1 MRAVN
6 AISSCSAEQ
15 AANLAPFSLAH
26 GIDDTMARIIAV
38 ANQKGGVGK
47 TTTAVNL
54 AAALAAAK
62 RRVLLVDFDPQG
74 NATMASGVDKRVAKP
89 NGCEVLLDE
98 APIEQAIVKTESH
111 FDLLPGN
118 GDLTAAELKLMDA
131 IARES
136 RLKEQ
141 LAKVA
146 DRYDIILIDCPP
158 SLHLLT
164 LNALTAANGLLI
176 PVQCE
181 YFALEGLSSLLDTV
195 KAVRQRLNPAL
206 EIEGLLRTMYD
217 VRNNLGN
224 EVSAQLIHHFGDKVL
239 RSIIPRN
246 VRLAE
251 APSHGQPIHLYD
263 RSSRGAIA
271 YIGLAGEM
279 IRRERGH
286 VAAAAAAQDHAAEA
300 AEAALHD
307 DATQVGLADETLDD
321 IVDIHQE

>member
-1 MRAVN
+1 
-6 AISSCSAEQ
+6 
-15 AANLAPFSLAH
+15 
-26 GIDDTMARIIAV
+26 MARIIAV

-62 RRVLLVDFDPQG
+62 RKVLLVDLDPQG
-74 NATMASGVDKRVAKP
+74 NATMASGVDKREAKP

-98 APIEQAIVKTESH
+98 APIDQAIVRTEANY
-111 FDLLPGN
+111 DLLPGN

-131 IARES
+131 IAREG
-136 RLKEQ
+136 RLKDA
-141 LAKVA
+141 LAKIA
-146 DRYDIILIDCPP
+146 NRYDTILIDCPP

-164 LNALTAANGLLI
+164 LNALAAADGLLI

-195 KAVRQRLNPAL
+195 KAVRQRLNPTL

-224 EVSAQLIHHFGDKVL
+224 EVSAQLTTHFGDKVL

-271 YIGLAGEM
+271 YIGLAGEI
-279 IRRERGH
+279 IRRERGQSAS
-286 VAAAAAAQDHAAEA
+286 AAAEVVTPM
-300 AEAALHD
+300 LHD
-307 DATQVGLADETLDD
+307 SDETLDD
-321 IVDIHQE
+321 VVDIHQE

>member
-1 MRAVN
+1 
-6 AISSCSAEQ
+6 
-15 AANLAPFSLAH
+15 
-26 GIDDTMARIIAV
+26 MARIIAV

-62 RRVLLVDFDPQG
+62 RKVLLIDLDPQG
-74 NATMASGVDKRVAKP
+74 NATMASGVDKHDASP
-89 NGCEVLLDE
+89 SGCEVLLAE
-98 APIEQAIVKTESH
+98 VPIEQAIVSTEANY
-111 FDLLPGN
+111 DLLPGN

-131 IARES
+131 LAREN

-141 LAKVA
+141 LAKISGN
-146 DRYDIILIDCPP
+146 YDIILIDCPP
-158 SLHLLT
+158 TLHLLT
-164 LNALTAANGLLI
+164 VNALTAATSLLI

-195 KAVRQRLNPAL
+195 KAVRQHLNPQL

-224 EVSAQLIHHFGDKVL
+224 EVSAQLTQHFGDKVL

-271 YIGLAGEM
+271 YIGLAGEI
-279 IRRERGH
+279 IRRERGSQ
-286 VAAAAAAQDHAAEA
+286 AAI
-300 AEAALHD
+300 AALHAMHG
-307 DATQVGLADETLDD
+307 DAPEESSIEASAHLD
-321 IVDIHQE
+321 QE

>member
-1 MRAVN
+1 
-6 AISSCSAEQ
+6 
-15 AANLAPFSLAH
+15 
-26 GIDDTMARIIAV
+26 MARIIAV

-62 RRVLLVDFDPQG
+62 RKVLLVDLDPQG
-74 NATMASGVDKRVAKP
+74 NATMASGVDKHEATP
-89 NGCEVLLDE
+89 NGCEVLLGE
-98 APIEQAIVKTESH
+98 APIEQAIVTTEAH
-111 FDLLPGN
+111 YDLLPGN

-131 IARES
+131 LARES

-141 LAKVA
+141 LEKVVGK
-146 DRYDIILIDCPP
+146 YDTILVDCPP
-158 SLHLLT
+158 TLHLLT
-164 LNALTAANGLLI
+164 VNALTAAHSLLI

-195 KAVRQRLNPAL
+195 KAVRQHLNPKL

-224 EVSAQLIHHFGDKVL
+224 EVSAQLTQHFGDKVL

-271 YIGLAGEM
+271 YIGLAGEI
-279 IRRERGH
+279 IRRERGSQ
-286 VAAAAAAQDHAAEA
+286 AAV
-300 AEAALHD
+300 AALHAMHG
-307 DATQVGLADETLDD
+307 DAPEETLEASAHLD
-321 IVDIHQE
+321 QE

>member
-1 MRAVN
+1 
-6 AISSCSAEQ
+6 
-15 AANLAPFSLAH
+15 
-26 GIDDTMARIIAV
+26 MARIIAV

-62 RRVLLVDFDPQG
+62 RRVLLVDLDPQG
-74 NATMASGVDKRVAKP
+74 NATMASGVNKREAKP
-89 NGCEVLLDE
+89 NACEVLLEE
-98 APIEQAIVKTESH
+98 AEITAAIVTTEGH
-111 FDLLPGN
+111 YDLLPGN
-118 GDLTAAELKLMDA
+118 GDVTAAELKLMDA
-131 IARES
+131 LAREH
-136 RLKEQ
+136 RLKDI
-141 LAKVA
+141 LAKVLG
-146 DRYDIILIDCPP
+146 RYDTILIDCPP
-158 SLHLLT
+158 SLNLLT
-164 LNALTAANGLLI
+164 LNALTAANGVLI

-195 KAVRQRLNPAL
+195 KAVRHRLNPKL

-224 EVSAQLIHHFGDKVL
+224 EVSAQLTQHFGDKVL

-271 YIGLAGEM
+271 YIGLAGEI
-279 IRRERGH
+279 IRRERGLPP
-286 VAAAAAAQDHAAEA
+286 AANVDAEA
-300 AEAALHD
+300 DVEAIEAPAKSAH
-307 DATQVGLADETLDD
+307 GPTLKAPAANQQD
-321 IVDIHQE
+321 

>member
-1 MRAVN
+1 
-6 AISSCSAEQ
+6 
-15 AANLAPFSLAH
+15 
-26 GIDDTMARIIAV
+26 MARILAV

-62 RRVLLVDFDPQG
+62 RRVLLVDLDPQG
-74 NATMASGVDKRVAKP
+74 NATMASGVDKHTAQP
-89 NGCEVLLDE
+89 NGCAVLLEE
-98 APIEQAIVKTESH
+98 ATAAQAIVPTEAR

-118 GDLTAAELKLMDA
+118 GDLTAAELKLMDTL
-131 IARES
+131 AREH

-141 LAKVA
+141 LAAVA
-146 DRYDIILIDCPP
+146 DRYDTILIDCPP
-158 SLHLLT
+158 SLNLLT
-164 LNALTAANGLLI
+164 LNALTAADGVLI

-181 YFALEGLSSLLDTV
+181 YFALEGLSDLLKTV
-195 KAVRQRLNPAL
+195 KAVRQRLNPKL

-224 EVSAQLIHHFGDKVL
+224 EVSAQLIQHFGDKVL
-239 RSIIPRN
+239 RSIVPRN

-271 YIGLAGEM
+271 YIGLAGEI
-279 IRRERGH
+279 IRREREQ
-286 VAAAAAAQDHAAEA
+286 AAAHPAHAAPATEHG
-300 AEAALHD
+300 AALKAPAANQQD
-307 DATQVGLADETLDD
+307 
-321 IVDIHQE
+321 

>member
-1 MRAVN
+1 
-6 AISSCSAEQ
+6 
-15 AANLAPFSLAH
+15 
-26 GIDDTMARIIAV
+26 MARIIAV

-62 RRVLLVDFDPQG
+62 RRVLLVDLDPQG
-74 NATMASGVDKRVAKP
+74 NATMASGVNKREAKP
-89 NGCEVLLDE
+89 NACEVLLE
-98 APIEQAIVKTESH
+98 EVEITAAIVATEGNY
-111 FDLLPGN
+111 DLLPGS
-118 GDLTAAELKLMDA
+118 GDVTAAELKLMDA
-131 IARES
+131 LAREH
-136 RLKEQ
+136 RLKDI
-141 LAKVA
+141 LAKVLG
-146 DRYDIILIDCPP
+146 RYDTILIDCPP
-158 SLHLLT
+158 SLNLLT
-164 LNALTAANGLLI
+164 LNALTAANGVLI

-195 KAVRQRLNPAL
+195 KAVRHRLNPKL

-224 EVSAQLIHHFGDKVL
+224 EVSAQLTQHFGDKVL

-279 IRRERGH
+279 IRRERGLPP
-286 VAAAAAAQDHAAEA
+286 AANVEAEA
-300 AEAALHD
+300 EVDAIEAPAKSTH
-307 DATQVGLADETLDD
+307 GPTLKAPAANQQD
-321 IVDIHQE
+321 

>member
-1 MRAVN
+1 
-6 AISSCSAEQ
+6 
-15 AANLAPFSLAH
+15 
-26 GIDDTMARIIAV
+26 MARIIAV

-62 RRVLLVDFDPQG
+62 RKVLLVDLDPQG
-74 NATMASGVDKRVAKP
+74 NATMASGVDKREAKP
-89 NGCEVLLDE
+89 NGCEVLLEE
-98 APIEQAIVKTESH
+98 APIEKAIVTTEAH
-111 FDLLPGN
+111 YDLLPGN

-131 IARES
+131 IAREM

-141 LAKVA
+141 LAKVR
-146 DRYDIILIDCPP
+146 DKYHIILIDCPP
-158 SLHLLT
+158 TLHLLT
-164 LNALTAANGLLI
+164 LNALTAADGLLI

-195 KAVRQRLNPAL
+195 KAVRQRLNPKL
-206 EIEGLLRTMYD
+206 EIEGMLRTMYD

-224 EVSAQLIHHFGDKVL
+224 EVSAQLTQHFGDKVL

-271 YIGLAGEM
+271 YIGLAGEI
-279 IRRERGH
+279 IRRERGQ
-286 VAAAAAAQDHAAEA
+286 AAASASEVVTVPLRDEPEA
-300 AEAALHD
+300 
-307 DATQVGLADETLDD
+307 TLDTA
-321 IVDIHQE
+321 VDIHQE

>member
-1 MRAVN
+1 
-6 AISSCSAEQ
+6 
-15 AANLAPFSLAH
+15 
-26 GIDDTMARIIAV
+26 MARIIAV

-62 RRVLLVDFDPQG
+62 RKVLLVDLDPQG
-74 NATMASGVDKRVAKP
+74 NATMASGVDKREAKP

-98 APIEQAIVKTESH
+98 SPIERAIVATEAH
-111 FDLLPGN
+111 YDLLPGN

-136 RLKEQ
+136 RLREQ
-141 LAKVA
+141 LAKIG
-146 DRYDIILIDCPP
+146 DRYQTILIDCPP

-164 LNALTAANGLLI
+164 LNALAAADGVLV

-195 KAVRQRLNPAL
+195 KAVRQRLNPRL

-224 EVSAQLIHHFGDKVL
+224 EVSAQLTQHFGDKVL

-271 YIGLAGEM
+271 YIGLAGEI
-279 IRRERGH
+279 IRRERGAQAA
-286 VAAAAAAQDHAAEA
+286 VAALNDMHDTGATLDAAA
-300 AEAALHD
+300 
-307 DATQVGLADETLDD
+307 
-321 IVDIHQE
+321 DIHQE